1 MGEWKEYK
9 LGEIIKI
16 VGGGTPKTSECRYW
30 NGNIPWLSVVDFNND
45 RKYVYETEKH
55 ISIEGLNN
63 SSTKILSKGDIIIS
77 ARGTVGAMAMLG
89 KDMAFNQSCY
99 GIQPTKLVDRDYL
112 YYLLFSSI
120 QELKHNSHGG
130 VFDTITRDTFDTIE
144 ILLPP
149 LSEQKRIASILG
161 SLDDKID
168 LLHRENETLEAMAK
182 ILFNKTLS
190 SKENN
195 GTIEQLISIQNGFA
209 FKSKDFTEQGIN
221 RVIKIKNISEGI
233 IDINKTDYI
242 DNNIIKGISSKFKIY
257 GGDIL
262 IAMTGAEIGKLGI
275 IPSTNKDLWLNQRV
289 GKLVEKYP
297 GAKYIAYLHLQSD
310 YGQNYISNTATGSA
324 QPNISSNAIEHCGFP
339 NNNEISFKKLAYKL
353 NSMYAKIVF
362 NLGHINNLLSLQ
374 KELSNIFFKN

>member
-339 NNNEISFKKLAYKL
+339 NNNEISFKNLAYKL

>member
-9 LGEIIKI
+9 LGDIASFEKENISVSEIKI
-16 VGGGTPKTSECRYW
+16 DNYISTENMIPNKGGVVIASKKPNAGLITRYYK
-30 NGNIPWLSVVDFNND
+30 GEILISNIRPYFKKIWLANKDGGCSKDVLCIKADSFLVNN
-45 RKYVYETEKH
+45 V
-55 ISIEGLNN
+55 
-63 SSTKILSKGDIIIS
+63 
-77 ARGTVGAMAMLG
+77 
-89 KDMAFNQSCY
+89 
-99 GIQPTKLVDRDYL
+99 YL
-112 YYLLFSSI
+112 YYLLCCDVFFEYVMLGSKGCKMPRGDKSHIMSFSI
-120 QELKHNSHGG
+120 
-130 VFDTITRDTFDTIE
+130 I
-144 ILLPP
+144 LPP
-149 LSEQKRIASILG
+149 LSEQKRIASILS

-182 ILFNKTLS
+182 ILLNKTLS

-209 FKSKDFTEQGIN
+209 FKSKDFTEQGVN